1 MHPLPMPAAVLPAL
15 PDPAVLPA
23 LPDHED
29 GAVKYLG
36 QLVAQLPEYPE
47 GDSDEGHM
55 EYLMRANLPSL
66 GKSRASSSPG
76 AGALAAAAKVLV
88 VIVAGLKGH
97 PELLPLG
104 VGELQELQSVE
115 VGHSLV
121 LQVLA
126 LPLYNPAC
134 CFVTSGGNPPHHCL
148 LTAPPEAVSL
158 DARHQ

>member
-1 MHPLPMPAAVLPAL
+1 MHPLPMPA
-15 PDPAVLPA
+15 AVLPA

-55 EYLMRANLPSL
+55 EYLMRAILPAL
-66 GKSRASSSPG
+66 GKLRASSSPG
-76 AGALAAAAKVLV
+76 AGAAASKVLV

-115 VGHSLV
+115 VGYSLV
-121 LQVLA
+121 LQVLTS
-126 LPLYNPAC
+126 PLYKPAG
-134 CFVTSGGNPPHHCL
+134 CFVTSGGNSTIPLPADCS
-148 LTAPPEAVSL
+148 T
-158 DARHQ
+158 